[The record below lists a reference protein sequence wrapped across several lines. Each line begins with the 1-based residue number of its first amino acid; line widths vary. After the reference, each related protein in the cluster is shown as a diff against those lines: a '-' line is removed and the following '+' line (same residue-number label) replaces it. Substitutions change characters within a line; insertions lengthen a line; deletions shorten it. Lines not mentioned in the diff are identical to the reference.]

1 MEHSEGRAFKTA
13 KLAKRENNGTT
24 ESMTVAVPDLDRV
37 YKFIFDK
44 RESTLKISD
53 SRSTAVLPING
64 AHSLSD
70 VSKELKLHLRE
81 ILNNKDISVARGL
94 APYVYPTS
102 AVRRETLAWLKEHG
116 IDRGRF
122 EAGNMPMT
130 CSWDTFDGL
139 VSDIT
144 HHFDYYQGLHVVIAD
159 VGDETMPDD
168 SFDRGMNLLIPD
180 YATQIA
186 NFGIKVNPFYTDAV
200 EALRLGLRQLKK
212 QSD

>member
-13 KLAKRENNGTT
+13 KLTKHENNSDM
-24 ESMTVAVPDLDRV
+24 ESMTVAVPALDRV
-37 YKFIFDK
+37 YNFLFDK
-44 RESTLKISD
+44 HDSTLKISD
-53 SRSTAVLPING
+53 GRSSAVLPIDG
-64 AHSLSD
+64 VRSLKD
-70 VSKELKLHLRE
+70 VAKELKLHLRKV
-81 ILNNKDISVARGL
+81 LNNKDLSVAHGL

-102 AVRRETLAWLKEHG
+102 AVRREVLAWLKEHG

-144 HHFDYYQGLHVVIAD
+144 HHFDYYQGLRIVLAD

-168 SFDRGMNLLIPD
+168 SFDRDMNLLIPD

-186 NFGIKVNPFYTDAV
+186 NFGINVNPFYTDAV